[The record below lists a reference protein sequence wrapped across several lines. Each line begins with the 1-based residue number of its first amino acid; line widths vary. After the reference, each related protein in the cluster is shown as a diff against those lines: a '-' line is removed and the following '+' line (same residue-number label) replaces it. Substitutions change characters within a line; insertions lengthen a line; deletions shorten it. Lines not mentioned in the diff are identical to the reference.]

1 MKKITYHG
9 VNPQVVATAKTFAQ
23 NIIISLQLPQYEME
37 DLTQRLVIEGILIER
52 EFVEGEYSLSSYL
65 TERMHYVQLDL
76 MRTYLAD
83 KRKVRLSQ
91 LKNNEWEDEDGNL
104 GSIFDFLPD
113 KSTSNDIIGISH
125 LHGVLEALSPQERE
139 LAELL
144 LQGYTTNEA
153 AEMMGLKPRF
163 VELLRAKIRKNHK
176 NLKS

>member
-37 DLTQRLVIEGILIER
+37 DLTQQLVIEGILIER

-65 TERMHYVQLDL
+65 TERMHYMQLDL

-104 GSIFDFLPD
+104 VSIFDFLPD
-113 KSTSNDIIGISH
+113 KSTSNDIIGMSH

-153 AEMMGLKPRF
+153 AEMMGLKPRS

-176 NLKS
+176 NLKN

>member
-9 VNPQVVATAKTFAQ
+9 INPQVVATAKTIAQ
-23 NIIISLQLPQYEME
+23 NITITLRLPQYETE
-37 DLTQRLVIEGILIER
+37 DLIQQLVIEGILIER
-52 EFVEGEYSLSSYL
+52 EFNEGEFSLSSYL
-65 TERMHYVQLDL
+65 TERMHYVKLDL

-83 KRKVRLSQ
+83 KRKVRLIQIKDS
-91 LKNNEWEDEDGNL
+91 EWEDENGNHV
-104 GSIFDFLPD
+104 SIFDILPD
-113 KSTSNDIIGISH
+113 KSTSNDIIGVSH

-153 AEMMGLKPRF
+153 AEMMGVKPRF

-176 NLKS
+176 KLKN